1 MTAKGV
7 SPVTLRN
14 GHRRPLLTGLCLSRI
29 PDLEGRYECSNCR
42 SLLRLDRRVWV
53 AGSHSLGKKRTAI
66 STIKKTITL
75 QPKKTIR
82 INTYNPLSTLRIDWL
97 LSMSMQPFVNL
108 ASVSLVGRE
117 LPVEIVCF

>member
-1 MTAKGV
+1 MSA
-7 SPVTLRN
+7 VTVVRCF
-14 GHRRPLLTGLCLSRI
+14 GSTVG
-29 PDLEGRYECSNCR
+29 
-42 SLLRLDRRVWV
+42 VWV

-66 STIKKTITL
+66 STFKKTITL

-108 ASVSLVGRE
+108 ASVSLVGRIQ
-117 LPVEIVCF
+117 PVSILMQLRVILEVIRIKSRVFTDLGLIWKLHVMHKKST

>member
-66 STIKKTITL
+66 STFKKTITL

-108 ASVSLVGRE
+108 ASVSLVGR
-117 LPVEIVCF
+117 

>member
-66 STIKKTITL
+66 STFKKTITL